1 GVSRSRGPGVR
12 STPGPSAPILTAAI
26 AEDIGRQLVTAG
38 DRFKPDHI
46 EIEKVDFKAALATSQ
61 HLWDAN
67 IAIDVAWS
75 VLPPPLLLSFTQAD
89 VDSLTLS
96 APTGHNNITL
106 IGERK

>member
-1 GVSRSRGPGVR
+1 MTGCGH
-12 STPGPSAPILTAAI
+12 PSFLSNSHSVQSARPRAAI

-38 DRFKPDHI
+38 DRFKSDHI

-106 IGERK
+106 